1 MILYLISQ
9 IFVKYLE
16 LLYGVY
22 AIFIVSFFIY
32 CAIMSNRS
40 CVNRL
45 IIYASIKFWGAL
57 CLFLV
62 SNLTIRRVG
71 VTDGIRTVFRY
82 AGMVPGYKN
91 SFRYTHVLLDMEERQ
106 QVVTD
111 LFVLAFFPAR
121 MWYRI
126 LMNIWIMNMNW
137 IFSLFNMAL
146 NTDLII

>member
-1 MILYLISQ
+1 MK
-9 IFVKYLE
+9 FVLFI
-16 LLYGVY
+16 VF
-22 AIFIVSFFIY
+22 IFIS
-32 CAIMSNRS
+32 CAIMSYIYS
-40 CVNRL
+40 MFKSA
-45 IIYASIKFWGAL
+45 IYAIIMLWSAL

-62 SNLTIRRVG
+62 LNLTIRRVG

>member
-1 MILYLISQ
+1 MK
-9 IFVKYLE
+9 FVLFI
-16 LLYGVY
+16 VF
-22 AIFIVSFFIY
+22 IFIPY
-32 CAIMSNRS
+32 AIMSYIYFMFRS
-40 CVNRL
+40 A
-45 IIYASIKFWGAL
+45 IYAIIMLWSAL

-62 SNLTIRRVG
+62 LNLTICRVG
-71 VTDGIRTVFRY
+71 VTGGIRTVFRY

-111 LFVLAFFPAR
+111 LFVLALFPAR

-137 IFSLFNMAL
+137 IFSLFNMDL

>member
-1 MILYLISQ
+1 MK
-9 IFVKYLE
+9 FVLFI
-16 LLYGVY
+16 VF
-22 AIFIVSFFIY
+22 IFIS
-32 CAIMSNRS
+32 CAIMSYIYS
-40 CVNRL
+40 MFKSA
-45 IIYASIKFWGAL
+45 IYAIIMLWSAL

-91 SFRYTHVLLDMEERQ
+91 SFRYMHFLPVMRGRQ

-111 LFVLAFFPAR
+111 LIVLAFLPVR
-121 MWYRI
+121 IWYRSS
-126 LMNIWIMNMNW
+126 MDIWAMKMGW
-137 IFSLFNMAL
+137 IFCLYNMAL

>member
-1 MILYLISQ
+1 MK
-9 IFVKYLE
+9 FVLFI
-16 LLYGVY
+16 VF
-22 AIFIVSFFIY
+22 IFIS
-32 CAIMSNRS
+32 CAIMSYIYS
-40 CVNRL
+40 MFKSA
-45 IIYASIKFWGAL
+45 IYAIIMLWSAL

-62 SNLTIRRVG
+62 SNLTIR
-71 VTDGIRTVFRY
+71 TDGIRTIFRY
-82 AGMVPGYKN
+82 AGMVRGYKY